1 MKISIIT
8 VCYNS
13 QSTIESTIQ
22 SVLNQTYLNIEY
34 IIIDGGS
41 EDGTK
46 DIINKYLDKIAKY
59 VSESDKGIYD
69 AMNKGIS
76 LATGEIIGFLNSD
89 DIFFDNDIVLKI
101 ASLFTE
107 FKLLDSVFGDI
118 IFFNEKNKL
127 IRKFSSKNW
136 NVSKFAWGF
145 MPPHPSFF
153 CKLNVYKRFGLFK
166 TDYKIAGDFEI
177 LVRFLLLHKINYRY
191 VSLITTKMRMGGISN
206 KNFKS
211 IITLNK
217 ETKRACDENGI
228 ITNYLMIYSKYFF
241 KIKEFLFK

>member
-13 QSTIESTIQ
+13 QNTVESTIQ

-69 AMNKGIS
+69 AMNKGIT

-127 IRKFSSKNW
+127 LI
-136 NVSKFAWGF
+136 
-145 MPPHPSFF
+145 
-153 CKLNVYKRFGLFK
+153 KLKLF
-166 TDYKIAGDFEI
+166 I
-177 LVRFLLLHKINYRY
+177 
-191 VSLITTKMRMGGISN
+191 
-206 KNFKS
+206 
-211 IITLNK
+211 
-217 ETKRACDENGI
+217 
-228 ITNYLMIYSKYFF
+228 
-241 KIKEFLFK
+241 